1 MEPTVLAAII
11 TGLAIVGA
19 AVITAVVALRQ
30 SREGRAPGRR
40 PPTVTWT
47 NPQDRAA
54 DVPPDIH
61 RTAAFSK
68 DMDRTTINATTF
80 KLLDQHNL
88 QPVNGDVHYD
98 VRTKVA
104 TFTPSAPLKNG
115 RTYAATITAS
125 VKDKAG
131 NAMAQDRTWHFTVK
145 DQGE

>member
-1 MEPTVLAAII
+1 
-11 TGLAIVGA
+11 
-19 AVITAVVALRQ
+19 
-30 SREGRAPGRR
+30 
-40 PPTVTWT
+40 
-47 NPQDRAA
+47 
-54 DVPPDIH
+54 
-61 RTAAFSK
+61 
-68 DMDRTTINATTF
+68 MDRITINATTF

>member
-54 DVPPDIH
+54 DVPPATH
-61 RTAAFSK
+61 PAVTFSK

-80 KLLDQHNL
+80 KLLDPHNFRL
-88 QPVNGDVHYD
+88 VNGDVDYD
-98 VRTKVA
+98 EPTSVA

-115 RTYAATITAS
+115 RTYEATITAGIRA
-125 VKDKAG
+125 KAG
-131 NAMAQDRTWHFTVK
+131 NRLAEDHTWRFRVI
-145 DQGE
+145 